1 MQGRS
6 TLRDVQSLTKNPTYI
21 CIRIQD
27 MGKDRQKKYMKKQQ
41 TGNISKWCHTASQ
54 DETALQFGDR
64 CTERKVTQSYG
75 ICKGETQKHHRK
87 NSLHRKNNMENN
99 PRLTR
104 RHINITKVL
113 EVTSNLK
120 IHTAPKISS
129 FIQNRPLK
137 TTQAYNNSATADLYK
152 EKHELSIFQP
162 KPTITQKQPTCT
174 RRNTSCLFFR
184 KTEKSSQQ
192 KPENAER
199 SEPHGNGI
207 PVNTG
212 NAP

>member
-1 MQGRS
+1 M
-6 TLRDVQSLTKNPTYI
+6 
-21 CIRIQD
+21 
-27 MGKDRQKKYMKKQQ
+27 
-41 TGNISKWCHTASQ
+41 
-54 DETALQFGDR
+54 ALQFGDR

-152 EKHELSIFQP
+152 EKHEVSIFQEDR
-162 KPTITQKQPTCT
+162 KKFPTETGKC
-174 RRNTSCLFFR
+174 R
-184 KTEKSSQQ
+184 KE
-192 KPENAER
+192 
-199 SEPHGNGI
+199 
-207 PVNTG
+207 
-212 NAP
+212 